1 MAYGFRRIA
10 PGDFDPNTGVG
21 VNLPFNSPSCFSPN
35 YTSQQALKNNL
46 INWFLTNQ
54 GERPLNPGFGGNLRQ
69 FIFEQL
75 STGTLEDVQE
85 EVQNQLDTYFPAVQ
99 VQKLEVT
106 QNQISQDINI
116 SLTYSILNTGVTD
129 NLQLLLQL

>member
-1 MAYGFRRIA
+1 MAYGFRRIS

-21 VNLPFNSPSCFSPN
+21 VNLPFNAASCFSSN
-35 YTSQQALKNNL
+35 YTSQQALKNNM

-54 GERPLNPGFGGNLRQ
+54 GERPLNPNFGGNLRR

-75 STGTLEDVQE
+75 STGTIENVQE
-85 EVQNQLDTYFPAVQ
+85 EVQDQLNTYFPAVI
-99 VQKLEVT
+99 VLKLEVT
-106 QNQISQDINI
+106 QNQTTQDINI
-116 SLTYSILNTGVTD
+116 AITYSIQNTGITD